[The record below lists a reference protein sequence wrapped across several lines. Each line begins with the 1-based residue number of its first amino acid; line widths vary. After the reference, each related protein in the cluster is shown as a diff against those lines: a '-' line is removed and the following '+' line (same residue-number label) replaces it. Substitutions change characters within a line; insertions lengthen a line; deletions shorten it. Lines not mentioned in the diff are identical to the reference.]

1 MFQRLTLSRTVRT
14 LLIAAAAVVCL
25 KTLSAQD
32 ARATV
37 ISQVGQISVMSDPR
51 GGDAT
56 PLLQGMS
63 IKPQQLIVSGP
74 DGYAQFQV
82 SDGSTFEVYS
92 NARVVFRP
100 TMGSWTDL
108 LNVGIGRVKVWIQHA
123 PNRVNHNQVSSPTAV
138 ISVRG
143 TVFDVVVE
151 DSDGTTLVTLDEG
164 AVDVRNL
171 TAAGNTVSLHPGD
184 FLRVFRNQPLALAK
198 PDHGNVIQQGM
209 KMARDAAW
217 QVLRNRQTPVGGVGV
232 PGSGTSTG
240 AQGDKGKGG
249 TTTTTPGAPPTVPG
263 APPPPPGGGE

>member
-1 MFQRLTLSRTVRT
+1 MFQRLTLTRTVRT
-14 LLIAAAAVVCL
+14 LLIAAAAVVYL
-25 KTLSAQD
+25 KPLNAQD

-100 TMGSWTDL
+100 TMGNWKDL

-123 PNRVNHNQVSSPTAV
+123 PNRVNHNEVSSPTAV

-151 DSDGTTLVTLDEG
+151 DVDGTTLVTLDEG
-164 AVDVRNL
+164 AVEVRNL

-198 PDHGNVIQQGM
+198 PDRGNVIQQGM

-217 QVLRNRQTPVGGVGV
+217 QVLRNRQTPVGGVGG

-249 TTTTTPGAPPTVPG
+249 TTTPGAPPTVPG